1 MIKNRRFIK
10 LAPGFTLIEVMI
22 ALAISGLVLVGAMR
36 LLLTVL
42 QRDALST
49 EHVRIISEGQKMADF
64 LRTTTRLTSLQ
75 EMRLFP
81 EPGPHNAVS
90 YPLPPADM
98 PVQNQTVG
106 SDGYVDWGETV
117 IIHAWPP
124 QNSTEMRMT
133 RFRPRDNSLTPEERM
148 EQLEHVS
155 TTGSG
160 AGTLNGSN
168 ANTLVIARVQADF
181 SVRTAMSGYN
191 FYAATDTHEPSVYIG
206 GIRLQSGDNRIR
218 FQLTGRAAESDG
230 HELTL
235 DRFFLSP
242 SGLPIEAEAMMPPS
256 DQQGASAFIVERVG
270 ANWSGERAVR
280 FPSAA
285 AGAQIEL
292 TYFNDTWHE
301 DRFRFRGA
309 EFVNSV
315 SELRTEPGLMGNWLR
330 PAGRQLA
337 WFAPFQT
344 DGDGESTSL
353 PSITTLNG
361 AGIRTVLRGRLAGDR
376 ITAFGD
382 GVRVTFRAGDG
393 LNGGMHIRRAY
404 ISEAEDHLN
413 PTHVINTATTRR
425 IYFGDPDHPQGSV
438 WIPPQGQATSLPVV
452 DYDTGESFAID
463 EDKSYVITYLLG
475 SSSDG
480 ATQPGNPAW
489 FRDNLSRNRIDSYV
503 IPEFRAPGLLD
514 QDRSWAAIDDL
525 ESYSGV
531 LGTAE
536 LNTTYFDEAVYTSR
550 IVDTTLE
557 APKLE
562 VFRHESDIPDDT
574 SLTFRLRSG
583 SRPDLSDAPDWG
595 VAFELPLSGSLDIT
609 ESRYLQVQVEMTRDK
624 IRDII
629 PRVRNFTLSWP
640 GQERTVDFGAAF
652 VRTPRGGIADILVNN
667 QPPATSFHAEIQ
679 LTGDEVAR
687 SPVPGA
693 RDWRISVETTP
704 RNR

>member
-1 MIKNRRFIK
+1 MRIHRRSIPVM
-10 LAPGFTLIEVMI
+10 PGFTLIEVLI
-22 ALAISGLVLVGAMR
+22 ALALSGLVLTGAMR
-36 LLLTVL
+36 LLLTIL
-42 QRDALST
+42 QRDAMSA

-64 LRTTTRLTSLQ
+64 LRTSTRLTSLQ
-75 EMRLFP
+75 EMLLYP

-106 SDGYVDWGETV
+106 SDGYVDWGETI

-160 AGTLNGSN
+160 TGTHNGTN

-181 SVRTAMSGYN
+181 SVRTTMSGYN
-191 FYAATDTHEPSVYIG
+191 FHAATDTHEPSVYIG
-206 GIRLQSGDNRIR
+206 GIRLQSRENRLR
-218 FQLTGRAAESDG
+218 FQLTGRAAQSGG
-230 HELTL
+230 HDLTL

-256 DQQGASAFIVERVG
+256 DQQGASAFIVEKVG
-270 ANWSGERAVR
+270 ANWSGERVVR
-280 FPSAA
+280 FPASA
-285 AGAQIEL
+285 AGAQVEL

-301 DRFRFRGA
+301 DRFTGRGS

-315 SELRTEPGLMGNWLR
+315 SELRTEPGLMGHWLR

-344 DGDGESTSL
+344 DADGESTPL
-353 PSITTLNG
+353 PTGTTLNG
-361 AGIRTVLRGRLAGDR
+361 AGVRTVLRGRLAGDR

-382 GVRVTFRAGDG
+382 GVRVNFRAGSES
-393 LNGGMHIRRAY
+393 NRGMHIRRAY
-404 ISEAEDHLN
+404 ISEAEDHHN
-413 PTHVINTATTRR
+413 PTHLINTATTRR
-425 IYFGDPDHPQGSV
+425 LYFGDPDAPQGSI
-438 WIPPQGQATSLPVV
+438 WILPQGQATSLPVV
-452 DYDTGESFAID
+452 EDTTGESFAID
-463 EDKSYVITYLLG
+463 QDKSYVVTYLLG
-475 SSSDG
+475 SSSEG
-480 ATQPGNPAW
+480 GIEPGYPAW

-514 QDRSWAAIDDL
+514 QDRSWGGVEDL
-525 ESYSGV
+525 VSFSGV

-562 VFRHESDIPDDT
+562 VFRHESEIPEDT
-574 SLTFRLRSG
+574 TLTFKLRSG
-583 SRPDLSDAPDWG
+583 SRPDLSDAPDWAF
-595 VAFELPLSGSLDIT
+595 AFELPLSGTLDLT
-609 ESRYLQVQVEMTRDK
+609 ESRYLQVQVKMTRDK
-624 IRDII
+624 VRDII
-629 PRVRNFTLSWP
+629 PRVRHFTLSWP
-640 GQERTVDFGAAF
+640 GQERTVDFGGAF
-652 VRTPRGGIADILVNN
+652 VRTARGGIADILVND